1 MLDETNNPSYKAF
14 QDLMAKKFLEPRR
27 IDEASFRRNI
37 RLDKAEKNLT
47 HKMMKKAGVEP
58 DESGEY
64 NMMDVVDV
72 AHNFEQQGDPIAQKH
87 EKVQQDAIDASNKAY
102 ARVVKIADA
111 LKERNPDLYMQY
123 YKQKKDVIFQ
133 RHSKVI
139 DKLTDTLTR
148 LKRLNAPQVLI
159 QNAQKSLDDSAGRLH
174 QIAHFEVGLEHKKAM
189 EGLYR
194 PR

>member
-14 QDLMAKKFLEPRR
+14 QDLMAKKFLAPRR
-27 IDEASFRRNI
+27 INEASFRR
-37 RLDKAEKNLT
+37 RGRVDKAYENIT
-47 HKMMKKAGVEP
+47 HEMMKKAGIEP
-58 DESGEY
+58 DESGGY
-64 NMMDVVDV
+64 DTMDIVDV
-72 AHNFEQQGDPIAQKH
+72 ATKFENEGDPIAKKH
-87 EKVQQDAIDASNKAY
+87 EKVQQDSLDASNKAY
-102 ARVVKIADA
+102 ERVVKIADA

-139 DKLTDTLTR
+139 DQLTDTLTR

-174 QIAHFEVGLEHKKAM
+174 HIAHFEVGLEHRRAM